1 MAVEPSGPPE
11 IDPEPPVDEPG
22 VRPRLPVVRLALV
35 FYGVLLLAAFA
46 WAALDGRALAWI
58 PPDGAGS
65 ALRAF
70 GAGVLAAAIVV
81 LASRQLTQRTRV
93 GEQLA
98 RSLAAALGP
107 LTLVECWGLALVSG
121 IAEEA
126 LFRGALQPQ
135 VGLVAAS
142 LLFGAAHF
150 VPRRELFAW
159 TPFAIA
165 AGFLLGWL
173 YDATGSLLAPVVAHA
188 GINGV
193 NLRLLTQRRL
203 R

>member
-1 MAVEPSGPPE
+1 MGPEPSGPSEPV
-11 IDPEPPVDEPG
+11 PEPP
-22 VRPRLPVVRLALV
+22 RPVPPPRAHPPVVRLALV
-35 FYGVLLLAAFA
+35 FYGVLLLAAAA
-46 WAALDGRALAWI
+46 WAALDARSLVWL
-58 PPDGAGS
+58 PPAGAGS
-65 ALRAF
+65 ALRSL
-70 GAGVLAAAIVV
+70 GAGLLAAASVV
-81 LASRQLTQRTRV
+81 LVSEQLTQHTRV

-98 RSLAAALGP
+98 RSLAAVLGP
-107 LTLVECWGLALVSG
+107 LTLAECWLLALVSG

-126 LFRGALQPQ
+126 FFRGALQPQ
-135 VGLVAAS
+135 LGLAAAS

-150 VPRRELFAW
+150 IPRRELFAW

-193 NLRLLTQRRL
+193 NLRRLTQRR
-203 R
+203 